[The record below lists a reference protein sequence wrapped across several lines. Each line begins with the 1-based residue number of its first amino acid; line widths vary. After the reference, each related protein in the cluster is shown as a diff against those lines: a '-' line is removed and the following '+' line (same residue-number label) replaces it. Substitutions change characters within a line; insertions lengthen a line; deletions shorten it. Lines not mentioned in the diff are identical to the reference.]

1 MLFSTIRPQSQYLA
15 HISMNTRPF
24 CEIKADSCRVQ
35 LRNSGVYF
43 IVAIHAVLMEE
54 VEVWYFSVAG
64 LRMTSTYP
72 ILMVLI
78 SFCSTHLLV
87 SESFITLA
95 LQYFDVVPVH
105 LQLVMMWC
113 TVRAFKFQILE
124 VFLILF
130 LKLHILVATY
140 NVQKRSH

>member
-35 LRNSGVYF
+35 LCNSGVYF
-43 IVAIHAVLMEE
+43 IVAIHPVLMEE
-54 VEVWYFSVAG
+54 VEVQYFSVAG
-64 LRMTSTYP
+64 VRMTSTYP

-78 SFCSTHLLV
+78 PSCSTHLLV
-87 SESFITLA
+87 SELFVTLA
-95 LQYFDVVPVH
+95 LQYLDVVPVY

-113 TVRAFKFQILE
+113 TVSAFKIQFLE

-130 LKLHILVATY
+130 LKLHTLIATY